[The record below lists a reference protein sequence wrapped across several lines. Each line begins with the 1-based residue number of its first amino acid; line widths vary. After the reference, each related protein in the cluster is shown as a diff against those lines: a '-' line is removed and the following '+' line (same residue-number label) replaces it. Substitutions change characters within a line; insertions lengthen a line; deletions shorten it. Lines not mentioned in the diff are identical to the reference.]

1 MWIDHWNEKERTVL
15 WNEWI
20 ETYGGADIES
30 GSMLQ
35 QESAAGSVSTG
46 GGQVEGGPVLTIPH
60 LRVSSLVQE
69 QLQTAIR
76 QNHSV

>member
-1 MWIDHWNEKERTVL
+1 MWIDHWNEKKRTVL

-35 QESAAGSVSTG
+35 QESAAGGVSTG

-60 LRVSSLVQE
+60 LRVSSTVQE
-69 QLQTAIR
+69 QLQTAER